1 MPKNCSRDVSRVVD
15 YIDKV
20 NKSGSKKKVQQLKEL
35 FGLGDIEHFDDFARY
50 LHNFQ
55 RQLSYK
61 LTCVSLKRLGEWTL
75 AMAVQYLLHRLLR
88 IL

>member
-20 NKSGSKKKVQQLKEL
+20 NKSGSEKKVQQLKEL

-50 LHNFQ
+50 LPDLHKHLLQ
-55 RQLSYK
+55 K
-61 LTCVSLKRLGEWTL
+61 LTCVSL
-75 AMAVQYLLHRLLR
+75 
-88 IL
+88 